1 MGLFSKKS
9 KKVSEQVNTP
19 VEEVGLEVTE
29 SSQTDAIEVSP
40 KESGPWDIS
49 EVDSEIKRI
58 DLGAIKL
65 PGVNGLQFRIEANA
79 QTKQPVGVTVLSDG
93 SAMTLSPFAAP
104 KSGGLWDDE
113 RQEITESIT
122 SQGGS
127 ADDVPGLFGREIMA
141 RVPAKNADGKSGFM
155 PLRFAGFEGNRW
167 YLRISFS
174 GKAAFDKEAASEL
187 EAILKDVVV
196 DRGQE
201 AKAPREVLPIV
212 LPTQA

>member
-1 MGLFSKKS
+1 MGLFSKKN
-9 KKVSEQVNTP
+9 KKESEQVSTSAADAE
-19 VEEVGLEVTE
+19 VEVVET
-29 SSQTDAIEVSP
+29 TDAVESGP
-40 KESGPWDIS
+40 KENGPWDIS
-49 EVDSEIKRI
+49 EVDSEVKRI
-58 DLGAIKL
+58 DLGSIKL

-127 ADDVPGLFGREIMA
+127 ADDVPGIFGREIIA

-212 LPTQA
+212 LPVQA